1 VAWDRLIKAFDQ
13 KDGCVSETGIK
24 TLSFVLLIALI
35 LYVAGSG
42 GV

>member
-1 VAWDRLIKAFDQ
+1 MEVT
-13 KDGCVSETGIK
+13 CVSETGIK
-24 TLSFVLLIALI
+24 TLSILLLVALI

>member
-1 VAWDRLIKAFDQ
+1 VIGQEKRVSQTGLKRLAF
-13 KDGCVSETGIK
+13 
-24 TLSFVLLIALI
+24 LLLIALI